1 MKQLLLCRH
10 AKSSWKDSS
19 LPDID
24 RPLNKRGKRD
34 APVMGK
40 RLASR
45 GLQPDQMVS
54 SPAKRALVTARQLAK
69 QVGYPKKNI
78 AVIDMLYGASPE
90 ELLAFVRRLDN
101 SCNTVYLVG
110 HNPETT
116 ILANYLGNV
125 NIYNVPTCGIVALEF
140 KMGSWGEVGQGKGSL
155 IFFDYP
161 RK

>member
-19 LPDID
+19 LPDIN

-40 RLASR
+40 RLARR

-54 SPAKRALVTARQLAK
+54 SPAKRALATARQLAK

-78 AVIDMLYGASPE
+78 TVIDKLYGASPDA
-90 ELLAFVRRLDN
+90 LLAFVRGLDN

-116 ILANYLGNV
+116 IFANYLGNLD
-125 NIYNVPTCGIVALEF
+125 IYNVPTCGIVALEF
-140 KMGSWGEVGQGKGSL
+140 KSGSWIEVGRGKGSL